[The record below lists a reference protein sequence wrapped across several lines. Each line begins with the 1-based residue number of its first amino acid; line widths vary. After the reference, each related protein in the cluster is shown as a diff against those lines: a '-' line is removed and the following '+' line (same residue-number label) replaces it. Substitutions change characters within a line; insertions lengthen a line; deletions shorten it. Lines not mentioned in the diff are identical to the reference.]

1 MFYIQQDEKIVL
13 FDENLERLQNT
24 IAIMPQYQGLE
35 ILETDREII
44 ELNDEFVFEDEA
56 QEQLQEVAKKER
68 NSELDNKIQ
77 ELQIMAIPEIL
88 NGNLENIKI
97 YNDVIAGLENARP

>member
-1 MFYIQQDEKIVL
+1 MYLGYQDGKIKL
-13 FDENLERLQNT
+13 YT
-24 IAIMPQYQGLE
+24 ATMP
-35 ILETDREII
+35 DK
-44 ELNDEFVFEDEA
+44 NFVKLDQVMYTEDEYVLDGDVYVIKDSA
-56 QEQLQEVAKKER
+56 WEQKQVEQQKQER
-68 NSELDNKIQ
+68 NSEIDNKIQ